1 MVSDYED
8 PAKLT
13 EEMGEDISE
22 EPIDEIETEIGET
35 ESIAETETEVL
46 PEAAIVETAKA
57 GGRSRSPRKPRKVT
71 RKSQG
76 TESPSLTELHGELR
90 KHSDA
95 RQKTDLAIKDIEK
108 QLKDLLL
115 THHTAIRDLKKQVA
129 QLRSRLAAAESRKT
143 VAKAK
148 TKKKDKKKHSKKNGK
163 KKNKKR

>member
-1 MVSDYED
+1 MVSDHDE

-13 EEMGEDISE
+13 EEMDEDISE
-22 EPIDEIETEIGET
+22 EPTDELETEVEET
-35 ESIAETETEVL
+35 EFSGETETEVL
-46 PEAAIVETAKA
+46 PEATIVETTKA
-57 GGRSRSPRKPRKVT
+57 GGRSRSSRKPRKVT
-71 RKSQG
+71 TKSQD
-76 TESPSLTELHGELR
+76 TESTSLTKLHGELR

-95 RQKTDLAIKDIEK
+95 RKKTDLAIKDIEK

-129 QLRSRLAAAESRKT
+129 QLRSRLAAAELRKT
-143 VAKAK
+143 ATKAK